1 MSGGHFD
8 YKQYTINDIAD
19 TIKDVINNKRMY
31 NEEWDFMINDYSD
44 ETFVE
49 FEKGLELL
57 RQASIYTQRIDWLIS
72 GDDGEE
78 SFHKRLKEDL
88 HKLKSENEK

>member
-1 MSGGHFD
+1 MLGGHFD
-8 YKQYTINDIAD
+8 YKQHTINDIAD
-19 TIKDVINNKRMY
+19 TIEDAINNKRMY
-31 NEEWDFMINDYSD
+31 NEEWDFVINDYSD

-49 FEKGLELL
+49 FKKGLELL

-72 GDDGEE
+72 CDDSEE

-88 HKLKSENEK
+88 QKLKIENEK